1 MVASPKKAERK
12 VRAPQGAMLANGEG
26 ERSHGK
32 CHRKENAFTLPMG
45 RVGKAETVV

>member
-1 MVASPKKAERK
+1 MVAPPERAGRK

-32 CHRKENAFTLPMG
+32 CHRKENADL